1 MKNCALILFFMLA
14 LTGTAAAKMI
24 SVSSYIANIHSTPVL
39 YEHNVVLQAPR
50 YYPLSV
56 RGKSNDFYEVVDY
69 QGRRGWIHRTVVS
82 NSPTVIIKTNRA
94 NIRKGPGTNYP
105 IKFRG
110 QLGVTF
116 RVLETKGDWIHIK
129 HESGNTGWIFGNL
142 TWGAR

>member
-1 MKNCALILFFMLA
+1 
-14 LTGTAAAKMI
+14 
-24 SVSSYIANIHSTPVL
+24 
-39 YEHNVVLQAPR
+39 
-50 YYPLSV
+50 
-56 RGKSNDFYEVVDY
+56 
-69 QGRRGWIHRTVVS
+69 
-82 NSPTVIIKTNRA
+82 
-94 NIRKGPGTNYP
+94 RKGPGTNYP